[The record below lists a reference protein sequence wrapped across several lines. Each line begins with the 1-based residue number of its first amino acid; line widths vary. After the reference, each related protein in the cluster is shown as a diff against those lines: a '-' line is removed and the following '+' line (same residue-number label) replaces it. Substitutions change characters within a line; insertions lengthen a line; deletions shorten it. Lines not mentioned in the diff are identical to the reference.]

1 MNLSELGRTG
11 IELLIDEWI
20 VGRNADRDRNIM
32 KERLIRGSTYEAI
45 AETFDLSVTHVKRIV
60 YKWTEALSKHMQS

>member
-1 MNLSELGRTG
+1 MNMSDLVRSG

-32 KERLIRGSTYEAI
+32 KERFIRGSTYERI
-45 AETFDLSVTHVKRIV
+45 AETFDLSVTQVKRIV
-60 YKWTEALSKHMQS
+60 YKWTDILSKHM